1 MEKKCSTPSEPETEA
16 MLAFGNNIKSIRP
29 MVAFISREAVM
40 FKSQA
45 SRLAT
50 NDISLATKQDQKK
63 LTQRLK
69 KLNKAMHNF
78 TERITTLKFWT
89 VVMMVTC
96 VEAYLQDLLTA
107 AARVDPNLMCKS
119 EQSALYA
126 DIIAASSLESLANEL
141 RRRWAQNWLNDGG
154 PTRWISRL
162 TKMGVRRYPSN
173 LAPQLERF
181 WGIRHIVV
189 HAAGVAT
196 ADFVRRHPGM
206 VKAAGDH
213 LPAKYCDLGLFLKIM
228 MEFVKPTESFFL
240 ARHPSLGAN
249 PEVPKK

>member
-1 MEKKCSTPSEPETEA
+1 MKKKCLTLSEPETEA
-16 MLAFGNNIKSIRP
+16 MLAFGNNIKSIKH
-29 MVAFISREAVM
+29 MIAILSHEAIV

-45 SRLAT
+45 SRFAT
-50 NDISLATKQDQKK
+50 KEISLTTKQDREK
-63 LTQRLK
+63 LAQRLNRLVK
-69 KLNKAMHNF
+69 TTHNF
-78 TERITTLKFWT
+78 TERITNLQFWT

-96 VEAYLQDLLTA
+96 VEAYLQDVLTA
-107 AARVDPNLMCKS
+107 AASVDPNLMCKS

-240 ARHPSLGAN
+240 ARYPSLSAR
-249 PEVPKK
+249 